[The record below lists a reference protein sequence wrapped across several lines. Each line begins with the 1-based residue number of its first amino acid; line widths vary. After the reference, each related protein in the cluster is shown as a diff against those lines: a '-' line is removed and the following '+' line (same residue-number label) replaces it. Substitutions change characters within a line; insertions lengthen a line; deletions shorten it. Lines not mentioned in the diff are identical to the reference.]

1 MSESKLNPI
10 PHQVNY
16 YASENGEIWLWK
28 NGQWLI
34 VEQSIDD
41 AGYKQVT
48 LLTASYK
55 RRCFRVHRLV
65 ASAWLGYRPSNV
77 PCCHKDDVKTNNHVS
92 NLYWGSHKSN
102 AEDYKRNKNKQE
114 YLNDRLRINSAR
126 DHKLKRKIAR
136 TLIRKFGHATYL
148 DVQYEFERRK
158 NRQDIRKRKREIQI
172 ILSTQLCTL
181 ELVEELEEINKK
193 LKEMVITNRPAP
205 PTIPPP
211 PKEKATNREVMLAQ
225 KRMKKALEFLE
236 RMDDESENVG

>member
-10 PHQVNY
+10 PNQVNY
-16 YASENGEIWLWK
+16 YASQNGEIWQWK
-28 NGQWLI
+28 NNQWLI

-65 ASAWLGYRPSNV
+65 ASAWLGYQPPNV
-77 PCCHKDDVKTNNHVS
+77 HCCHKDDVKTNNHIS
-92 NLYWGSHKSN
+92 NLYWGNAKTN
-102 AEDYKRNKNKQE
+102 AEDYKRNKHKKE

-136 TLIRKFGHATYL
+136 TLIRKFGHATYA
-148 DVQYEFERRK
+148 DVQQEFERRK
-158 NRQDIRKRKREIQI
+158 GRQDIRKRKREIQI
-172 ILSTQLCTL
+172 ILATQLCTF

-193 LKEMVITNRPAP
+193 LKEMSIANRPKP
-205 PTIPPP
+205 PGIPPP
-211 PKEKATNREVMLAQ
+211 PKEKATNRQTILAQ
-225 KRMKKALEFLE
+225 KRLQKAIEFLE
-236 RMDDESENVG
+236 RMDNGQ